1 MQISWWTMGL
11 PILRNMGINQFN
23 MNRCMLRLSSGKRI
37 NSAADDP
44 AGLAISEKMESQIR
58 GLEMAKRN
66 TEDGISLLQT
76 ADGYLDSVH
85 SILQRMNVL
94 ATQCANGTMT
104 PNDRKNADIE
114 FQELKK
120 EINRIG
126 KDAEFNEMPLFD
138 SSRNSN
144 LDHSDN
150 TIKIQVGANSNQN
163 VPIKMQDMNA
173 DEIGIGDARIDTQ
186 EEAQRALTTVK
197 NAINNVSTKRAVIG
211 ATQNRLEFTVENQD
225 NAIENMT
232 AAQSRIMDDDMAKE
246 AMEYAKCSIL
256 LQVDQCLM
264 AQVSKQGQ
272 NMVDMLKK
280 MLGQ

>member
-1 MQISWWTMGL
+1 
-11 PILRNMGINQFN
+11 
-23 MNRCMLRLSSGKRI
+23 
-37 NSAADDP
+37 
-44 AGLAISEKMESQIR
+44 
-58 GLEMAKRN
+58 
-66 TEDGISLLQT
+66 
-76 ADGYLDSVH
+76 
-85 SILQRMNVL
+85 MNVL

-173 DEIGIGDARIDTQ
+173 DEIGISDARIDTQ

-246 AMEYAKCSIL
+246 AMEYAKCSIF